1 MFPSSLMSTSTS
13 SILGNCQV
21 RKRNLSIERKSGTS
35 SVREIGS
42 TRMELGLIERRGL
55 GIGRRRVLTKS
66 FQWSYLARTTSSFM
80 VLRRLLFS
88 TRVGLLKASRL
99 IGSCM
104 NIAFLIRLP
113 TSPPPPT
120 TTTN

>member
-21 RKRNLSIERKSGTS
+21 RKRNLSIEKSGTS

-66 FQWSYLARTTSSFM
+66 FQWSYL